1 MIPTSNKLWYFTFD
15 PQERPIEPIDHDSCE
30 PWLDT
35 YGHGTSSVWSR
46 EREESEQSPEEFVA
60 EAEHSTLGLGFRCST
75 ITHAGCGSFRQG
87 RRACKPARAWH
98 GDLITVLTR
107 CRLMGEHR
115 QDFHL
120 VQNTGLSIEFDFQLE
135 QPVVFFF

>member
-1 MIPTSNKLWYFTFD
+1 MTPS
-15 PQERPIEPIDHDSCE
+15 
-30 PWLDT
+30 
-35 YGHGTSSVWSR
+35 
-46 EREESEQSPEEFVA
+46 EEFVA

-135 QPVVFFF
+135 QPEAWVSMVSMGVQHRLHHDLRQLLWL